1 MVTRLN
7 KELCTALDQP
17 AEDLGFLEALP
28 SKAQQQL
35 LEDIEAA
42 RAEHKRLIIDSLNEA
57 LNHVPRL
64 LRGPLKKI
72 FGV

>member
-1 MVTRLN
+1 MTVLN
-7 KELCTALDQP
+7 EELCAALGQS
-17 AEDLGFLEALP
+17 AEDLSFLDALP
-28 SKAQQQL
+28 AKAQQQL